1 MWTFRFGR
9 ICVCEGY
16 HTFSLS
22 GAWARD
28 PRQRS
33 WSRETSS
40 NVGVYKA
47 LWSWQLRNIP
57 VRPLKPVESY
67 LWGSWAQ
74 SSNFTHQSCP
84 DLHPW
89 TENMTHMRVHKHFSP
104 WTDELKWIKY
114 PFKWRMLHLFISHP
128 LTSPAFTVRGYSK
141 PSRDVDH
148 MTPDRETPNSECLKW
163 LFLCFACRKE
173 WSWGARGQTR
183 D

>member
-1 MWTFRFGR
+1 MWTFKFDRN
-9 ICVCEGY
+9 CVCEGY
-16 HTFSLS
+16 HTFCLS

-28 PRQRS
+28 PQQRS

-57 VRPLKPVESY
+57 VRPLTPVEI
-67 LWGSWAQ
+67 LLI
-74 SSNFTHQSCP
+74 NLCP

-89 TENMTHMRVHKHFSP
+89 TENMTHMRVHKHCSP
-104 WTDELKWIKY
+104 RTDELKWIKC
-114 PFKWRMLHLFISHP
+114 PFKWRMLHFFNSHP
-128 LTSPAFTVRGYSK
+128 LSSPAFTVRGYSK
-141 PSRDVDH
+141 PSRDVGH
-148 MTPDRETPNSECLKW
+148 MTPDYEMSNSECLK
-163 LFLCFACRKE
+163 LVFLCFTCRKE